1 MLVTKGRNGRP
12 IQPSGPSS
20 NAPKQNR
27 FYALQ
32 TQQDREGSPNMLT
45 GIMKLFHFYVYSL
58 LDPDIILSFVTSYKL
73 WDLMLIWK
81 TFIIHFHVATLVSD
95 AIVAKRV
102 YKKNSISVSHGDL
115 VKLDILDFD
124 VILEIIDFMHVML
137 PNIIESDWSLSR
149 FLTNLSCHWKGQKY
163 VFNGQ
168 FILHLKARKTISKG

>member
-1 MLVTKGRNGRP
+1 MYGWFIQYGKSGHKIRDFSLLVTKGRNGRP

-73 WDLMLIWK
+73 
-81 TFIIHFHVATLVSD
+81 
-95 AIVAKRV
+95 
-102 YKKNSISVSHGDL
+102 
-115 VKLDILDFD
+115 
-124 VILEIIDFMHVML
+124 
-137 PNIIESDWSLSR
+137 
-149 FLTNLSCHWKGQKY
+149 
-163 VFNGQ
+163 
-168 FILHLKARKTISKG
+168 